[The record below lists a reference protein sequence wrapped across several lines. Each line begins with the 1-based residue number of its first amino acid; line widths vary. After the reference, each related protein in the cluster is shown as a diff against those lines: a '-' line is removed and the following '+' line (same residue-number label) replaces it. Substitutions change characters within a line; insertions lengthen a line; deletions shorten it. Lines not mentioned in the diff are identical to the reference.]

1 MKPINI
7 KTLNTL
13 FSLLTEEELSTD
25 FGKFKLKHKLI
36 LIKQLSNRDET
47 TATVVDYLL
56 NNVLTETSIADV
68 DNQILLNIHYSPI
81 EIQDIN
87 LILGL
92 PETNSVLSENL
103 LNSIYNKNHD
113 VPKVQ
118 ELYYQLKSKHF
129 KPPKYYLDNRYQG
142 LTNVADRL
150 QFEREMSK

>member
-36 LIKQLSNRDET
+36 LIKQLSNGDET
-47 TATVVDYLL
+47 TATGVDYLL
-56 NNVLTETSIADV
+56 NNVLAETSIADV
-68 DNQILLNIHYSPI
+68 DNQILLSIHYSPI

-92 PETNSVLSENL
+92 PETNLVLSENL
-103 LNSIYNKNHD
+103 LNSVYNKNHD
-113 VPKVQ
+113 VSKVQ

-129 KPPKYYLDNRYQG
+129 KPPKYYLDNKYQG
-142 LTNVADRL
+142 LTNAADRL
-150 QFEREMSK
+150 QYEQEMSK